1 MPAKQKPT
9 TETTKTLVVVTTSR
23 LRKITVP
30 SSAKV
35 TLSPL
40 VPSSKANYSGDA
52 GVALRIYRNA
62 TEQIAVIRNV
72 IEFWEEGLPMK
83 ELVVEVN
90 GQSKYVTSNEKN
102 SMSKEEMISKKW
114 IDTIN

>member
-1 MPAKQKPT
+1 MPAKQKPNA
-9 TETTKTLVVVTTSR
+9 EGTKTLVVVTTTK

-30 SSAKV
+30 ASAKV

-40 VPSSKANYSGDA
+40 VPSTKGNYGGDA

-72 IEFWEEGLPMK
+72 VEFWEETLPMK
-83 ELVVEVN
+83 ELVIEVN
-90 GQSKYVTSNEKN
+90 GQSKYVASNDKN
-102 SMSKEEMISKKW
+102 SLTKEELITRKW
-114 IDTIN
+114 IDTID